1 MNSRGVAHRD
11 LKPDNLLLAKDRT
24 LKVSDFG
31 LSKDFS
37 QGSALRTSV
46 GTACYVAPEVISGK
60 KYTTLC
66 DIWSCG
72 VIAYITLSGQMPF
85 HGPNND
91 VIFQKIKTADYSFPS
106 PYFDHVSTEALDFI
120 EKILVTNVK
129 QRMEITSCLLHP
141 WMRKWHSDLQKRYI
155 DLTCPQHFPDKKK
168 LKKSRQMVVPEE
180 RTKYTSKP
188 VDATAAEPSRPE
200 KNSIVVAE
208 IDYGEDD
215 FGFPPL
221 VAHEDVETIVSS
233 LSPLPLS
240 PPSPPPSPPASTPPP
255 PASTPRSQQQ
265 QEFQEKIPAS
275 RVVNLCIIPAGTE
288 EGEPEKPEEGKKD
301 KAGRRLSWTH
311 TKKPRFK
318 EKPKLEKDKEK
329 LKKSSRTLLGFG

>member
-1 MNSRGVAHRD
+1 
-11 LKPDNLLLAKDRT
+11 
-24 LKVSDFG
+24 
-31 LSKDFS
+31 
-37 QGSALRTSV
+37 
-46 GTACYVAPEVISGK
+46 
-60 KYTTLC
+60 
-66 DIWSCG
+66 
-72 VIAYITLSGQMPF
+72 
-85 HGPNND
+85 
-91 VIFQKIKTADYSFPS
+91 
-106 PYFDHVSTEALDFI
+106 
-120 EKILVTNVK
+120 
-129 QRMEITSCLLHP
+129 MEITSCLLHP